1 MRKIFFLFLISTIL
15 SINIAIADEV
25 AAPAVPYT
33 NASSCYKGYAIPSE
47 KLYYLTLSALVANK
61 YTIKETQTKEGYI
74 LFVAHGREFLATVV
88 DVYGKTSLV
97 KIAPVDNSYKFSPE
111 IVQNVFTNIS
121 QNLVAEPVIY
131 VKGK

>member
-15 SINIAIADEV
+15 SINIAIADETITQ
-25 AAPAVPYT
+25 AVQYT
-33 NASSCYKGYAIPSE
+33 NAANCYKSYAVPGE
-47 KLYYLTLSALVANK
+47 KLYFQTLTALAANK

-88 DVYGKTSLV
+88 NINDKTSLV

-111 IVQNVFTNIS
+111 IVQKVFASIS
-121 QNLVAEPVIY
+121 QNLETEPIIY